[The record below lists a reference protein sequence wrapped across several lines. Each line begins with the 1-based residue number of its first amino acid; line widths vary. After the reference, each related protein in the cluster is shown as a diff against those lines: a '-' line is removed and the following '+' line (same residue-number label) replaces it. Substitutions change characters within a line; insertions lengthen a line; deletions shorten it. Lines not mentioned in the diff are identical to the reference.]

1 MFRFIVSNLIIIFCV
16 VRMISYGIY
25 TIKEKNIAGGVS
37 LFVLTAAATFLN
49 YYIYR

>member
-1 MFRFIVSNLIIIFCV
+1 MFRFIVSNLIMFFCV
-16 VRMISYGIY
+16 VRMISYMIF

-37 LFVLTAAATFLN
+37 LFVLTVAATFIN